1 MESNNQKKLTDI
13 IGDFPYRLALSGGWI
28 DQPFCSK
35 LNPTAPG
42 SMCVVGIEPN
52 FYWMERAGLA
62 TGTRKVAL
70 KLWGGKFPAGD
81 PKQLVEELYWAE
93 NKGLAEP
100 SGSQDMIGLLYPGV
114 SRLDYDYNHCGGL
127 FPRHIENNTDPDIAR
142 WLESVINVLPVAPRP
157 PGYSPLGILNLEGN
171 TDLISRLGKTGQNCY
186 DGILAKDIEKVG
198 AAMTETMRC
207 WETLV
212 PHSFSHSTITMDLL
226 SLLKYYQERY
236 PGACYSG
243 CGGGYLYILSEESLP
258 GTHRVKVRTS

>member
-1 MESNNQKKLTDI
+1 M
-13 IGDFPYRLALSGGWI
+13 
-28 DQPFCSK
+28 
-35 LNPTAPG
+35 
-42 SMCVVGIEPN
+42 
-52 FYWMERAGLA
+52 
-62 TGTRKVAL
+62 
-70 KLWGGKFPAGD
+70 
-81 PKQLVEELYWAE
+81 
-93 NKGLAEP
+93 
-100 SGSQDMIGLLYPGV
+100 

-157 PGYSPLGILNLEGN
+157 PGYSPRGILNLEGN